1 MAPLCSINFRLVGL
15 TAADSRKVIC
25 CSGAVP
31 LSPAVRGL
39 DDEALPSRSS
49 VSVPRLEPCVAKQRV
64 PQQTASAGRQHTKRR
79 RDVTKALDRENVTS
93 AVDSLLRCAFYHNC
107 ACITLAVDG

>member
-1 MAPLCSINFRLVGL
+1 MAPLYSITSRLVGL
-15 TAADSRKVIC
+15 SAADSRKVIC

-49 VSVPRLEPCVAKQRV
+49 VSVPRLEPCVAKQRF
-64 PQQTASAGRQHTKRR
+64 PQQTTSAGRQHTKRR
-79 RDVTKALDRENVTS
+79 RDVTKALDRENVSS
-93 AVDSLLRCAFYHNC
+93 AVDSLLRWALYHKF
-107 ACITLAVDG
+107 ACITVAVDG